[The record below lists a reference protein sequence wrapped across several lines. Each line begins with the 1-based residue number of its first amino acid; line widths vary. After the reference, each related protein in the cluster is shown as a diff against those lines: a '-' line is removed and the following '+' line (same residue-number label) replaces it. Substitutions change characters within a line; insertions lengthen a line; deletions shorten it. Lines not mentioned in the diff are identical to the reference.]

1 MRGRSRQRPIVN
13 VGKKIVLFVGI
24 LGIVA
29 GVIAAFL
36 LYRRRER
43 VEPAES
49 IPVPTDM
56 MIELE
61 IPEHILLEQSER
73 TKEEI
78 SEVRQYEDF
87 LHRMEA
93 ARTQEEI
100 EKNDFQ
106 IIEDQIFSLEMAGVG
121 EVVMIP
127 ALDAVSKRLVLFFA
141 ETKEGGRPGAGGQYG
156 SFAGCGGV

>member
-93 ARTQEEI
+93 GHR
-100 EKNDFQ
+100 
-106 IIEDQIFSLEMAGVG
+106 
-121 EVVMIP
+121 
-127 ALDAVSKRLVLFFA
+127 KRSRRMTFRLSRIRFFLWRWLA
-141 ETKEGGRPGAGGQYG
+141 
-156 SFAGCGGV
+156 